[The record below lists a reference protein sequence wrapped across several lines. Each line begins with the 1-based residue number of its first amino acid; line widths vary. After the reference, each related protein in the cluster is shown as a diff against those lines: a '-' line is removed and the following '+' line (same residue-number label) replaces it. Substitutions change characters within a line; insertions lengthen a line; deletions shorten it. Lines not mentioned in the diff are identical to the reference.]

1 MISWLAAAIDGNEER
16 GKMQM
21 DIQKAAS
28 HGGGGG
34 GEDWWRGERGPTRD
48 RGRWTYT
55 KRHHMVGGG
64 TLDFCAIEGGDRLA
78 VSTRVALPSST
89 WLPPCPLPT
98 SVPHPP
104 PLKASSSTSMRCC
117 CGCVAPSW
125 TPPMPTSGRG
135 AG

>member
-1 MISWLAAAIDGNEER
+1 MDNIGRMDEETASCWRPACIHTHSPHLSQSLLGKSTREAMISWLAAAIDGNEER

-34 GEDWWRGERGPTRD
+34 GEDWWRGERGPSRD

-64 TLDFCAIEGGDRLA
+64 GG
-78 VSTRVALPSST
+78 S
-89 WLPPCPLPT
+89 
-98 SVPHPP
+98 
-104 PLKASSSTSMRCC
+104 
-117 CGCVAPSW
+117 
-125 TPPMPTSGRG
+125 
-135 AG
+135 